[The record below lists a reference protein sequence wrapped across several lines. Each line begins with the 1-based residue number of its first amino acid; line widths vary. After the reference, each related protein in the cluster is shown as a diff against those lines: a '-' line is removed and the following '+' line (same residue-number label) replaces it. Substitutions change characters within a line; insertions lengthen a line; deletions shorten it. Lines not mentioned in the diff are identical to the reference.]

1 MEFPSIAH
9 ALPARF
15 NEYVAALESDCL
27 RRRNFKFVGLRP
39 ASHAQTHGEF
49 APIAPIRLR
58 GPALTAGLQ
67 RLNVG
72 ASSLRLDM
80 TFLHHARATLTD
92 SHFLIPLAAFCI
104 GLALLIFLH

>member
-1 MEFPSIAH
+1 MEFPFIAH

-15 NEYVAALESDCL
+15 NEYVAALTSDWVL
-27 RRRNFKFVGLRP
+27 RRNFKFVASRP
-39 ASHAQTHGEF
+39 AWLTRTHEEF
-49 APIAPIRLR
+49 APTAPIGLR
-58 GPALTAGLQ
+58 GPVLTAELQ

-72 ASSLRLDM
+72 ASSLRFNM
-80 TFLHHARATLTD
+80 TLLHHARATLTD